1 MGFMVSP
8 GVSVVERDLS
18 TYIPA
23 TATSVA
29 AYVGSAQ
36 LGPVWQRVL
45 VTNERDLVDT
55 FGIPLDSTY
64 EDFFTAASFLGYG
77 NSLYFTRVVDKVT
90 ATNAKLSCN
99 TGTTPPV
106 SGTGDY
112 VEFYNPEKI
121 LSASGT
127 GFTPTFGSYGALLY
141 AKYPGSHYNAEIQ
154 YTLINQTDYNAA
166 IAGSTAFTPYIKY
179 ITDPITASDEYILM
193 ISTEDTESKSNT
205 PSGTYSI
212 AEVFKVSTTS
222 TKKDSFGN
230 NMFIENVIN
239 TTSKYAMAFYNTAAV
254 TTLASFIA
262 QGPGGGADG
271 TAASAAQITQGYDLY
286 RNPEDVD
293 INIIIGGRNTTASIA
308 LNIDDICQ
316 SRKDCIGVLNVQKS
330 DVVLVSSVATAL
342 TNCTTYR
349 KTTLNINSSYSALYA
364 NWFKIN
370 DKYNDKKRWIPSS
383 GAVAGIFAYTDYI
396 TDPWFAPAGL
406 NRGIL
411 RNVLELAIN
420 PDQGTRDSLYQN
432 QLNPIVN
439 FPGQGI
445 TIWGQKTL
453 QTKPSAFD
461 RVNVRRLFLVLE
473 KGIATA
479 AKYFVFEPN
488 DPFSQSMFKNMVEPF
503 LKDVKGRRGLYD
515 FAVDVSANVNT
526 PERIDRNEFWA
537 EIYISPT
544 KAAEFLTLRFNAT
557 RTGVNFAELTG
568 GK

>member
-23 TATSVA
+23 MATSVA
-29 AYVGSAQ
+29 AYVGSAKS
-36 LGPVWQRVL
+36 GPVWQRVL
-45 VTNERDLVDT
+45 TTSERNYADT
-55 FGIPLDSTY
+55 FGTPNETTY
-64 EDFFTAASFLGYG
+64 EDFFTCSSFLSYG
-77 NSLYFTRVVDKVT
+77 NSLYFTRVVDKST
-90 ATNAKLSCN
+90 AKNTKLSCYSGI
-99 TGTTPPV
+99 TAPV

-112 VEFYNPEKI
+112 VEYHNPEKI
-121 LSASGT
+121 LNASGVA
-127 GFTPTFGSYGALLY
+127 FAPTFGSYGLLLY
-141 AKYPGSHYNAEIQ
+141 AKYPGSYYNAKVKL
-154 YTLINQTDYNAA
+154 TLVNKTEYDLALAGTTDY
-166 IAGSTAFTPYIKY
+166 SPYMSFIS
-179 ITDPITASDEYILM
+179 DPITSIDEYIVLV
-193 ISTEDTESKSNT
+193 STADIESKT
-205 PSGTYSI
+205 DTVEGTYSVE
-212 AEVFKVSTTS
+212 EVFKVSTIS
-222 TKKDSFGN
+222 SKVDSFGN
-230 NMFIENVIN
+230 NMYIDEVLNKS
-239 TTSKYAMAFYNTAAV
+239 SKYIMSFHNTAV
-254 TTLASFIA
+254 TAELAAFIA
-262 QGPGGGADG
+262 QSPGGGLNG
-271 TAASAAQITQGYDLY
+271 TAPSPGDISLGYDLY
-286 RNPEDVD
+286 RNPEEIDV
-293 INIIIGGRNTTASIA
+293 NIIIGGANTTASIA

-330 DVVLVSSVATAL
+330 DVVLVASAATAL
-342 TNCTTYR
+342 TNVTTYR
-349 KTTLNINSSYSALYA
+349 KTTLNINSSYSALYG

-383 GAVAGIFAYTDYI
+383 GAVAGIFAYTDFV

-420 PDQGTRDSLYQN
+420 PDQATRDSLYLN
-432 QLNPIVN
+432 QINPIVS

-461 RVNVRRLFLVLE
+461 RINVRRLFLVLE

-503 LKDVKGRRGLYD
+503 LKDIKGRRGVYD
-515 FAVDVSANVNT
+515 FAVDVSATVNT

-568 GK
+568 K